1 MHPWHGRI
9 APDSNQHKA
18 EISELEAKLLSL
30 YETLD
35 LVFRAIKFI
44 YDILSSLHRR
54 RKKKAKLKK

>member
-9 APDSNQHKA
+9 APDSNQQNA

-35 LVFRAIKFI
+35 LAFRAVKFI

-54 RKKKAKLKK
+54 RKKKAK